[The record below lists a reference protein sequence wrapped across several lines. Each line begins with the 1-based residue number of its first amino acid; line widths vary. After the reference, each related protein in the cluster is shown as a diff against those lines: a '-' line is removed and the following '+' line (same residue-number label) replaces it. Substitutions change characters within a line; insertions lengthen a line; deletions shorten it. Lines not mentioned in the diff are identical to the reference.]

1 MLLFSMAYKVK
12 VSNALSTYDTLPWG
26 FQSKVCHLDACCQA
40 GALLKPWYLQVNKV
54 VGIDLLAQS
63 LLPAIEELAEDKHWR
78 VRLAIIEYIPLLASQ
93 LGAEFF
99 DDKLGAQCLKWL
111 EDSVYSIRDA
121 ATVNLQRLAQE
132 FGPEWAK
139 LSLVNQVRSWKIL
152 AVPLYWKPLK
162 SCSNFNKRC
171 ARPPIKQMLP
181 EWLITMADVL
191 YAMATNLRHVL
202 IRLDESRGIF

>member
-1 MLLFSMAYKVK
+1 MPNCNVHA
-12 VSNALSTYDTLPWG
+12 
-26 FQSKVCHLDACCQA
+26 
-40 GALLKPWYLQVNKV
+40 LQVNKV
-54 VGIDLLAQS
+54 VGVDLLAQS

-99 DDKLGAQCLKWL
+99 DAKLGAQCLKWL

-139 LSLVNQVRSWKIL
+139 LSLVNQVSKYQ
-152 AVPLYWKPLK
+152 VSPHFPLTPVK
-162 SCSNFNKRC
+162 SGTY
-171 ARPPIKQMLP
+171 LP
-181 EWLITMADVL
+181 
-191 YAMATNLRHVL
+191 
-202 IRLDESRGIF
+202 